1 LPNTAGLVV
10 SKERLLSILRQ
21 TADSEKTRIIMKRML
36 EAHFDEVESTL
47 LQTSRISANAGHTL
61 HRGTPRENLITNF
74 LSTHLGANVAIGT
87 GEVIDHR
94 SMPRDQRNQ
103 FDIVIY
109 RTNYPKLDFGGVTG
123 FLVESVV
130 ATIEVKSLLD
140 EAAMLQACSA
150 AANLKSLEPQSSR
163 YATLGWVPPKPLAFV
178 LAYDGPARMETVRS
192 WHRNAMQRLELPTEN
207 WTDGERLNV
216 PGNSVDAVAL
226 LGGGIY
232 TLCNTPMFNS
242 ADPRART
249 FMWEGERGSLLYLFL
264 ALQLATMGMEG
275 ANLNTAPYLQGHSFR
290 GQFYD

>member
-1 LPNTAGLVV
+1 
-10 SKERLLSILRQ
+10 
-21 TADSEKTRIIMKRML
+21 MKRML

-47 LQTSRISANAGHTL
+47 LQTSKIAANAGHML

-94 SMPRDQRNQ
+94 SMPRDKRNQ

-150 AANLKSLEPQSSR
+150 AANLKALEPKSTR
-163 YATLGWVPPKPLAFV
+163 YATLGWIPPKPLSFV
-178 LAYDGPARMETVRS
+178 IAYDGPAQMETVRN
-192 WHRNAMQRLELPTEN
+192 WQTKIIKQLDLPADDWCDKDRLT
-207 WTDGERLNV
+207 TAGH
-216 PGNSVDAVAL
+216 SVDAVAL
-226 LGGGIY
+226 LGRGVY
-232 TLCNTPMFNS
+232 TLCNSPMFAS
-242 ADPRART
+242 VDARSKT
-249 FMWEGERGSLLYLFL
+249 FMWEGERGSLLYFFL

-275 ANLNTAPYLQGHSFR
+275 ANLNTVPYLQGHSFN
-290 GQFYD
+290 GQFFG